1 MTKTAAPVSAAR
13 PDKVVVVV
21 FVAVAA
27 ADADAV
33 STLFLDVAPVTPA
46 FPAAKCHLV
55 PDGRGL
61 VSAVSAQCAET

>member
-13 PDKVVVVV
+13 PDKVVVV

-33 STLFLDVAPVTPA
+33 STLFLDVAPVMPA
-46 FPAAKCHLV
+46 FLAAKCHLV

>member
-13 PDKVVVVV
+13 PDKVVVVL
-21 FVAVAA
+21 VAVAA
-27 ADADAV
+27 ADTDAV
-33 STLFLDVAPVTPA
+33 PTLFLDVAPVTPA
-46 FPAAKCHLV
+46 FLAAKCHLV